1 MRMALDL
8 ALKAKGET
16 SPNPLVGAV
25 VVKNERIIA
34 KGFHSKAGMPHAELL
49 VLKNAGKKAIGGRLY
64 VTLEPC
70 SHYGRTAPCVNEIIK
85 SKIKDVIIGMRDPN
99 PVNNGRGIQMLRK
112 HGIKVKV
119 GVLEKE
125 LKKINEPFIKYITK
139 ALPFITVK
147 LAQSL
152 DGKIA
157 TRTGDSNWITS
168 KASREYSRMKRR
180 FHDGIMVGVNTLMKD
195 DPFLNSKPKSNK
207 FPIKIIVDSK
217 LKTPLNARILSK
229 RSPAPVIIAVSSR
242 LNNENKIKKLESS
255 KIKIL
260 FVKERKQRLDLRD
273 LLKKLV
279 KLEITNILVEGGG
292 KLIGSF
298 FDARL
303 VDKALFFIAPKIIGG
318 EDSVNSVGGKG
329 IKKINSSVKLRNM
342 NIQRFDKDILIE
354 GYVN

>member
-1 MRMALDL
+1 MALDL

-157 TRTGDSNWITS
+157 TRTGDSKWITS

-242 LNNENKIKKLESS
+242 LKNENKIKKFKSRG
-255 KIKIL
+255 IKII
-260 FVKERKQRLDLRD
+260 FAKERKQKLDLRD
-273 LLKKLV
+273 LLKKLA
-279 KLEITNILVEGGG
+279 KIEITNILVEGGG

-298 FDARL
+298 FDAGL

-318 EDSVNSVGGKG
+318 EDAISSVEGCGV
-329 IKKINSSVKLRNM
+329 KKISKTPKLRNI
-342 NIQRFDKDILIE
+342 NFRHFKQDILIE
-354 GYVN
+354 GYIY